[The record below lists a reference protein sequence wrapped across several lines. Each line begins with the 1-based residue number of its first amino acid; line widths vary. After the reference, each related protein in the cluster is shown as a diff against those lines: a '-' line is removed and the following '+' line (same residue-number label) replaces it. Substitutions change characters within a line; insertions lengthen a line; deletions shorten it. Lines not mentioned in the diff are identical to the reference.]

1 MPVVING
8 DTGITQ
14 SGEFNSDST
23 MGFKNRVINGE
34 MDIDQRNNGAALA
47 LTNNSGYP
55 VDRFI
60 AVAAATTTITF
71 QQSSTAPAGFTR
83 SLSATMTTPKSLA
96 AADLNRIIHRFEGF
110 NIADLGW
117 GTASAQPVTL
127 SFWARS
133 SVTGI
138 YTVQFGSG
146 QSYLASYTINA
157 ANTWEYKTI
166 TVPGSTSGSWPT
178 DNSAGAEINF
188 VLGAGSSWLGTTGS
202 WGSSVTFTVTGA
214 ANFIG
219 TAGATFFITGVQLEK
234 GSTATSFDFRSY
246 GTELQLCQRYFQ
258 RLVAGGDFAAFS
270 TGTVVNSNETFLF
283 NQFIVPMRS
292 APSVTPSTLSNFQ
305 IISGG
310 TTTTVTSFINRV
322 GGVVANSYVSINLD
336 AVHAAVLTPGYAG
349 TLINQPSTTPTLSFS
364 SEL

>member
-234 GSTATSFDFRSY
+234 GSTATSFDFRSI
-246 GTELQLCQRYFQ
+246 GTELTLCQRYFEQ
-258 RLVAGGDFAAFS
+258 INTADTGAGVFAVGYAYP
-270 TGTVVNSNETFLF
+270 TGSNARMFYQFMVPKRAQPTISSSAGSTFLIQQDATNLAVSNPVGAF
-283 NQFIVPMRS
+283 ALGLKTAWLNVS
-292 APSVTPSTLSNFQ
+292 GVSGLATNASVL
-305 IISGG
+305 
-310 TTTTVTSFINRV
+310 
-322 GGVVANSYVSINLD
+322 
-336 AVHAAVLTPGYAG
+336 
-349 TLINQPSTTPTLSFS
+349 LINSGVGTAFLNFS
-364 SEL
+364 AEL

>member
-71 QQSSTAPAGFTR
+71 QQSSVAPAGFTR

-117 GTASAQPVTL
+117 DCKRP
-127 SFWARS
+127 AR
-133 SVTGI
+133 
-138 YTVQFGSG
+138 
-146 QSYLASYTINA
+146 YLI
-157 ANTWEYKTI
+157 
-166 TVPGSTSGSWPT
+166 
-178 DNSAGAEINF
+178 F
-188 VLGAGSSWLGTTGS
+188 LGALQRDGNLY
-202 WGSSVTFTVTGA
+202 GA
-214 ANFIG
+214 IRQRAVLSRLLYDQCCKHM
-219 TAGATFFITGVQLEK
+219 GVQNNH
-234 GSTATSFDFRSY
+234 
-246 GTELQLCQRYFQ
+246 CC
-258 RLVAGGDFAAFS
+258 RL
-270 TGTVVNSNETFLF
+270 NKW
-283 NQFIVPMRS
+283 
-292 APSVTPSTLSNFQ
+292 
-305 IISGG
+305 
-310 TTTTVTSFINRV
+310 
-322 GGVVANSYVSINLD
+322 NL
-336 AVHAAVLTPGYAG
+336 AY
-349 TLINQPSTTPTLSFS
+349 
-364 SEL
+364 

>member
-246 GTELQLCQRYFQ
+246 GTELALCQRYYEILMQGFVGYMLNGQ
-258 RLVAGGDFAAFS
+258 AGGLATPFAVTKRATPTMGQIASLNASGFGS
-270 TGTVVNSNETFLF
+270 GVGSYFVTGNYGVATYHT
-283 NQFIVPMRS
+283 
-292 APSVTPSTLSNFQ
+292 A
-305 IISGG
+305 
-310 TTTTVTSFINRV
+310 TTTGNCSWVDQI
-322 GGVVANSYVSINLD
+322 
-336 AVHAAVLTPGYAG
+336 YA
-349 TLINQPSTTPTLSFS
+349 SA
-364 SEL
+364 EL